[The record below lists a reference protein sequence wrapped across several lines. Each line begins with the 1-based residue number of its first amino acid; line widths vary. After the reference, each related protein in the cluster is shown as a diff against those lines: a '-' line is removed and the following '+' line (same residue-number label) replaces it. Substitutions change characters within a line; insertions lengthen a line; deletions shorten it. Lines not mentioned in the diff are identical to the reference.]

1 MTESIEQAIDRI
13 RTSGERP
20 KAQLRS
26 ERTLEVELLVAIETA
41 RVASYTEPSDSV
53 PYDFLQARV
62 GARLTLALIDWLIR
76 RHPRVTRS
84 DREGPS
90 AWTGAALGD
99 PLTAVSADGL
109 SRLGV
114 TDSPTDDPAC
124 LAAFDGSGTSYPERV
139 RLITQARARYEDGWI
154 SKTDD
159 DLRQLRRTALGNVV
173 VAQRAIDEW
182 KAEQ

>member
-90 AWTGAALGD
+90 AWTGAALGG
-99 PLTAVSADGL
+99 SADCGVGGRLVPPGCHRFTDRRSGL
-109 SRLGV
+109 PGGVRRLRYV
-114 TDSPTDDPAC
+114 VP
-124 LAAFDGSGTSYPERV
+124 GTGPVDHPGARTVRGRV
-139 RLITQARARYEDGWI
+139 DIEDG
-154 SKTDD
+154 
-159 DLRQLRRTALGNVV
+159 RRPTS
-173 VAQRAIDEW
+173 VASDGAGECRCCATGDR
-182 KAEQ
+182 